1 MDVTD
6 EAATCSSSTIVSA
19 CDDDDMQS
27 NDGEYEVA
35 HGKKRR
41 KRCLD
46 SASPFKDESQP
57 ATQSLSK
64 IKLTDFLNN
73 AAPGMVSEIRINK
86 ARNIIAV
93 DTKRPLFKAE
103 LLKLT
108 KLCALPVTAFLPRDR
123 SNSFGVL
130 RDIDPDCTE
139 DDVKTHLQSSV
150 GITEVKRLG
159 KKSPV
164 IRVAFTGRVPPQHV
178 KVGLVRTEVLP
189 YRARPLQC
197 YKCHKFG
204 HIAAACTAAS
214 QLCYRCGQCHEGE
227 CTANPRCV
235 NCQGDHASNAAE
247 CPVKVRET
255 KVTRYQLKHN
265 TTFREARGAVHTKH
279 QISKK
284 TAENDTSQPDA
295 TVKSVPQRT
304 VQEFPPLEKQQSR
317 NENPDAVASTSRKTQ
332 LLKMGFLSCIS
343 TSREQKYTSNSSN
356 CKWS

>member
-1 MDVTD
+1 
-6 EAATCSSSTIVSA
+6 
-19 CDDDDMQS
+19 MQS

-35 HGKKRR
+35 YIKKRR
-41 KRCLD
+41 RRCLD
-46 SASPFKDESQP
+46 SASLFKDEANLQV
-57 ATQSLSK
+57 AQSLSK

-73 AAPGMVSEIRINK
+73 AAPGMVSEILINK

-164 IRVAFTGRVPPQHV
+164 IRIAFTGKVPPQHV

-204 HIAAACTAAS
+204 HIAAACTVAS
-214 QLCYRCGQCHEGE
+214 RLCYHCGQCHEGE

-235 NCQGDHASNAAE
+235 NCQGEHI
-247 CPVKVRET
+247 ET
-255 KVTRYQLKHN
+255 EVTRYQLKHN
-265 TTFREARGAVHTKH
+265 TTFRETRG
-279 QISKK
+279 K
-284 TAENDTSQPDA
+284 TAENDTPQPDA
-295 TVKSVPQRT
+295 TIKSVPQRT
-304 VQEFPPLEKQQSR
+304 FKEFPLLEKQKSR
-317 NENPDAVASTSRKTQ
+317 NENPDALASTSRKAQ

-343 TSREQKYTSNSSN
+343 TSREQNYSSNSSN

>member
-1 MDVTD
+1 MNIEDSFGCLGRHAQQRKEAPDLVSQTASFLEANTSTKMTTESPNHPPELDKDQASSATIVKDGYTIPSVDVTD
-6 EAATCSSSTIVSA
+6 EAASCSSSTIVSA

-46 SASPFKDESQP
+46 SASPFKDEANLQVGHTVLFIP
-57 ATQSLSK
+57 TGNHQARSLSK

-73 AAPGMVSEIRINK
+73 AAPSMVSEIRINK

-150 GITEVKRLG
+150 GIAEVKRLG

-178 KVGLVRTEVLP
+178 K
-189 YRARPLQC
+189 
-197 YKCHKFG
+197 
-204 HIAAACTAAS
+204 
-214 QLCYRCGQCHEGE
+214 
-227 CTANPRCV
+227 
-235 NCQGDHASNAAE
+235 
-247 CPVKVRET
+247 
-255 KVTRYQLKHN
+255 
-265 TTFREARGAVHTKH
+265 
-279 QISKK
+279 
-284 TAENDTSQPDA
+284 
-295 TVKSVPQRT
+295 
-304 VQEFPPLEKQQSR
+304 
-317 NENPDAVASTSRKTQ
+317 KTQ

-343 TSREQKYTSNSSN
+343 TSRKQKYYSDSSN

>member
-1 MDVTD
+1 MTTESTNLPPDLDKDQASSATIVKDGYTIPTMDVTD

-19 CDDDDMQS
+19 CDDEDMQS

-41 KRCLD
+41 KRCLN
-46 SASPFKDESQP
+46 SALPFNDEANLQVGHTVLFIP
-57 ATQSLSK
+57 TGNHQAQSLSK

-164 IRVAFTGRVPPQHV
+164 IRVAFTGKVPPQHI
-178 KVGLVRTEVLP
+178 K
-189 YRARPLQC
+189 
-197 YKCHKFG
+197 
-204 HIAAACTAAS
+204 
-214 QLCYRCGQCHEGE
+214 
-227 CTANPRCV
+227 
-235 NCQGDHASNAAE
+235 
-247 CPVKVRET
+247 
-255 KVTRYQLKHN
+255 
-265 TTFREARGAVHTKH
+265 
-279 QISKK
+279 
-284 TAENDTSQPDA
+284 
-295 TVKSVPQRT
+295 
-304 VQEFPPLEKQQSR
+304 
-317 NENPDAVASTSRKTQ
+317 KTQ
-332 LLKMGFLSCIS
+332 LLKMEFISCIS
-343 TSREQKYTSNSSN
+343 TSREQKYSSDSPN